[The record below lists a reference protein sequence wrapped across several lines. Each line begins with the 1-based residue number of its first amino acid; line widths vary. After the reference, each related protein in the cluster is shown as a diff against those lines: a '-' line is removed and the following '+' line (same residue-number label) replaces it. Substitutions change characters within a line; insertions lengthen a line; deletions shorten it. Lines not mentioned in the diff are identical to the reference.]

1 MRIGLIATSALNG
14 EHYYN
19 LLEAVMDGRLSE
31 IVTCDSNT
39 ALRPVDMP
47 QFKHCYTFPPGGK
60 KGKNLKDRVDWIQMM
75 HHMHKNHRGAFPRFY
90 EDYAAML
97 EAEKL
102 DGVIIGTPNYLHAE
116 MAVATLSR
124 RIPTLLEKPMA
135 PTLAEVDQ
143 ILAAAR
149 DHDTL
154 LQIGLGL
161 RWRKVMQF
169 VREQIEAG
177 AIGEMKMAWGR
188 EFRGDW
194 KKEPATL
201 AVEGAAHGNWRFS
214 QRHTGGS
221 MMEKICHDL
230 DALYWLIGAEPV
242 KAVALGG
249 TDFVDDGR
257 DTIDNASFLVE
268 YANGVRLNFELCMA
282 APYAGRFKGR
292 WFGFIGTKGM
302 LDVDEAASE
311 VRLYESN
318 RSSAI
323 STFTNLDPPTLP
335 GHHKGNVTVVALA
348 DFLTRIE
355 RGEKKAK
362 HDPEDNRA
370 TTKLIMALEESLRR
384 GGEMIQ
390 LAAFDP
396 E

>member
-221 MMEKICHDL
+221 MIKKIYHDL
-230 DALYWLIGAEPV
+230 NTLY
-242 KAVALGG
+242 
-249 TDFVDDGR
+249 
-257 DTIDNASFLVE
+257 
-268 YANGVRLNFELCMA
+268 
-282 APYAGRFKGR
+282 
-292 WFGFIGTKGM
+292 
-302 LDVDEAASE
+302 
-311 VRLYESN
+311 
-318 RSSAI
+318 
-323 STFTNLDPPTLP
+323 
-335 GHHKGNVTVVALA
+335 
-348 DFLTRIE
+348 
-355 RGEKKAK
+355 
-362 HDPEDNRA
+362 
-370 TTKLIMALEESLRR
+370 
-384 GGEMIQ
+384 
-390 LAAFDP
+390 
-396 E
+396 

>member
-1 MRIGLIATSALNG
+1 MAMRIGLIGVSALNG
-14 EHYYN
+14 EHYHN
-19 LLEAVMDGRLSE
+19 LLEGVMAGRISE
-31 IVTCDSNT
+31 IVTCDSNA

-47 QFKHCYTFPPGGK
+47 QFQHSHTFPAGGRK
-60 KGKNLKDRVDWIQMM
+60 AKNLKDRIEWIQMM
-75 HHMHKNHRGAFPRFY
+75 HHMHRNHRGQFPRFY
-90 EDYAAML
+90 EDYVAML

-102 DGVIIGTPNYLHAE
+102 DGVIIGTPNFLHAE

-161 RWRKVMQF
+161 RWRKLFQF
-169 VREQIEAG
+169 VREQLDAG
-177 AIGEMKMAWGR
+177 VIGDLKMAWGR

-214 QRHTGGS
+214 QRHSGGS

-230 DALYWLIGAEPV
+230 DAMYWLIGAEPV

-257 DTIDNASFLVE
+257 DTIDNSSFLVE

-292 WFGFIGTKGM
+292 WFGLIGTKGM

-311 VRLYESN
+311 VRLFECSHTQ
-318 RSSAI
+318 

-335 GHHKGNVTVVALA
+335 GHHRGNVTVFALD
-348 DFLTRIE
+348 DFLTRVE
-355 RGEKKAK
+355 RGETKAR
-362 HDPEDNRA
+362 HDPADNRV
-370 TTKLIMALEESLRR
+370 TTRLIMALEESLKR

-390 LAAFDP
+390 LASFG
-396 E
+396 